1 MAASTSRDVGVSRQ
15 FAKFV
20 LVGVSNTVVS
30 LAVYDA
36 LLALT
41 LPYAAAAAVGFAA
54 GAVNGYLLNRGWTF
68 RAHDTLRARIRYV
81 AVQAGGLALTTGLL
95 ALLVGVGRLGEVAGY
110 AAALPLVTTA
120 TFAANR
126 FWVFATNAEAAH
138 RDLQPAPATLRASP
152 STGRR
157 R

>member
-1 MAASTSRDVGVSRQ
+1 MRARNSLGRQ
-15 FAKFV
+15 FAKFL

-30 LAVYDA
+30 FAVYDV

-41 LPYAAAAAVGFAA
+41 APYTAAGALAFAA

-68 RAHDTLRARIRYV
+68 HAHDTTRARMRYV
-81 AVQAGGLALTTGLL
+81 AVQTGGLALTTGLL
-95 ALLVGVGRLGEVAGY
+95 SLLVHVGQLGEVAGY

-120 TFAANR
+120 TFAASR
-126 FWVFATNAEAAH
+126 FWVFTTNAKAAH
-138 RDLQPAPATLRASP
+138 RDLQPAPATLRAST